1 MAMKGKAPAHYE
13 ARAKIARAL
22 AHPTRL
28 LLLDVLKRKE
38 TCVCDLTDIAGVDQ
52 STVSKHLAILR
63 EAGLVA
69 SRKEGT
75 MTFYRQTA
83 TCLEGFFACV
93 ETILKE
99 NLAAQRAVL

>member
-1 MAMKGKAPAHYE
+1 MKKKSPEHYE

-28 LLLDVLKRKE
+28 LLLDVLKQKE
-38 TCVCDLTDIAGVDQ
+38 TCVCDLTDIVGVDQ

-83 TCLEGFFACV
+83 TCLEGFFNCV

>member
-1 MAMKGKAPAHYE
+1 M
-13 ARAKIARAL
+13 
-22 AHPTRL
+22 
-28 LLLDVLKRKE
+28 
-38 TCVCDLTDIAGVDQ
+38 DQ

-83 TCLEGFFACV
+83 SCLEGFFTCV
-93 ETILKE
+93 ETILRE
-99 NLAAQRAVL
+99 NLAAQRAVI